1 MKTVIITGVT
11 GQDGSLMADYLLKN
25 TDYNILGAVR
35 RLSVSNHQNISHIS
49 DPRFKLIDLDIS
61 DPQSTNH
68 VIEKYKPDYFINFA
82 ANSFVGTSWE
92 MPLNHMQNNCLAVM
106 FQLEAIRKFAPKC
119 RYYNA
124 GSSEEFGDVV
134 TVPQDETHPLR
145 PRSPYG
151 ASKAAARHIVKVWRD
166 SYNLYAVQ
174 GWLFNHEGV
183 RRGKDFVT
191 RKITCGVARIANDLK
206 NGKTPAPLEL
216 GNLSSKRDWSD
227 AEDFVDGVWKM
238 LNQEIYRQDLQPE
251 LYREESYS
259 KDLISPLKE
268 YVLSSN
274 ETHTVREFVQL
285 AFAAANVEG
294 DWFGKEGTIGEA
306 LYHRE
311 LKIPLVIVNPKF
323 FRPAEVEL
331 LLGDSTKARSDLNWI
346 PKTTFFQLTK
356 KMVDGDIK
364 SCS

>member
-25 TDYNILGAVR
+25 TTYNILGAVR
-35 RLSVSNHQNISHIS
+35 RLSVANHQNISHIT

-68 VIEKYKPDYFINFA
+68 VVETYKPDYFINFA

-119 RYYNA
+119 HYYNA
-124 GSSEEFGDVV
+124 GSSEEFGDVT

-183 RRGKDFVT
+183 RRGKEFVT

-206 NGKTPAPLEL
+206 NGKTPTPLEL

-227 AEDFVDGVWKM
+227 AEDFVEGVWKM
-238 LNQEIYRQDLQPE
+238 LNQF
-251 LYREESYS
+251 SYP
-259 KDLISPLKE
+259 PLD

-285 AFAAANVEG
+285 AFAAAGIEG
-294 DWFGKEGTIGEA
+294 SWFGKEGTIDEA
-306 LYHRE
+306 FFHKE
-311 LKIPLVIVNPKF
+311 LKTPLVLVNPKF
-323 FRPAEVEL
+323 FRPAEVDL
-331 LLGDSTKARSDLNWI
+331 LLGDSSKARSHIKWV
-346 PKTTFFQLTK
+346 PKTSFSELVK
-356 KMVDGDIK
+356 KMVDNDIK
-364 SCS
+364 LCS

>member
-35 RLSVSNHQNISHIS
+35 RLSVSNHQNISHITDS
-49 DPRFKLIDLDIS
+49 RFKLIDLDIS

-124 GSSEEFGDVV
+124 GSSEEFGDVM

-166 SYNLYAVQ
+166 SYDLYAVQ

-191 RKITCGVARIANDLK
+191 RKITSGVAKIANDLK
-206 NGKTPAPLEL
+206 NKKSPVALEL
-216 GNLSSKRDWSD
+216 GNLSSQRDWSD

-238 LNQEIYRQDLQPE
+238 LNQSIYPPYD
-251 LYREESYS
+251 
-259 KDLISPLKE
+259 

-285 AFAAANVEG
+285 AFTAAGIEG
-294 DWFGKEGTIGEA
+294 DWFGLEGTIDEVFI
-306 LYHRE
+306 HRQ
-311 LKIPLVIVNPKF
+311 LNVPLVIVNPKF

-331 LLGDSTKARSDLNWI
+331 LLGDSSKARSHLKWS
-346 PKTTFFQLTK
+346 PKTTFFQLVK
-356 KMVDGDIK
+356 KMIDADIK
-364 SCS
+364 LCS

>member
-1 MKTVIITGVT
+1 
-11 GQDGSLMADYLLKN
+11 
-25 TDYNILGAVR
+25 
-35 RLSVSNHQNISHIS
+35 
-49 DPRFKLIDLDIS
+49 
-61 DPQSTNH
+61 
-68 VIEKYKPDYFINFA
+68 
-82 ANSFVGTSWE
+82 
-92 MPLNHMQNNCLAVM
+92 
-106 FQLEAIRKFAPKC
+106 
-119 RYYNA
+119 
-124 GSSEEFGDVV
+124 
-134 TVPQDETHPLR
+134 LR

-238 LNQEIYRQDLQPE
+238 LNQSIQP
-251 LYREESYS
+251 
-259 KDLISPLKE
+259 PLD

-285 AFAAANVEG
+285 AFAAAKIEG

-331 LLGDSTKARSDLNWI
+331 LLGDSTKARSHLNWM

-356 KMVDGDIK
+356 KMVDSDIK